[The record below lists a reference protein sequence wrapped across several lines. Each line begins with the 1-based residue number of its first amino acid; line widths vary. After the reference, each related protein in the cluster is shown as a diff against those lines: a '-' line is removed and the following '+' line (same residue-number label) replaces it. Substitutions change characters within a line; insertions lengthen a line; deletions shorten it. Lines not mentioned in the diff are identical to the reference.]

1 MILASKSLHL
11 HYFIEI
17 DFFLK
22 SGLRIANFSPQG
34 NKPAGSYYGL
44 PFSKFF
50 TTQFSPYYSTLSH
63 EMDPVK
69 YLLFIQLPL
78 FWLISHCS
86 ASI

>member
-22 SGLRIANFSPQG
+22 SGLRIANFPPQG
-34 NKPAGSYYGL
+34 NKPAGSYYRL

-50 TTQFSPYYSTLSH
+50 TT
-63 EMDPVK
+63 V
-69 YLLFIQLPL
+69 
-78 FWLISHCS
+78 
-86 ASI
+86 